1 MSIKVIEA
9 SINSTIQDLGRKNY
23 AKLGIARSGVM
34 DELSLRIANILLG
47 NKQDEAGLELCLKGG
62 KYEFLDESYFVLSGA
77 EFEAKLNNKKIQ
89 TCKVY
94 QAKKGDVLEL
104 GLAKIGFRGY
114 LCVAGGFK
122 IKSFLNSKS
131 SDVKMGVGIFNGR
144 ALQKDD
150 VLELNNSFIPFNLS
164 KRECENPVFQ
174 FAKEPAIRVV
184 LGTNDDAF
192 TQNGLNTFLNTSYKI
207 GLKSDR
213 MAIYAEAQAMIEHK
227 NSADIISDPAVFGS
241 IQVPKNGL
249 PIILM
254 AGRQSTGGYTKIAS
268 VIENDL
274 PLLAQ
279 AKLGTNFKFENISMQ
294 NALELYK
301 QREERFKILD
311 KKINLDFENLI

>member
-1 MSIKVIEA
+1 MSIKIIEA
-9 SINSTIQDLGRKNY
+9 SINSTIQDFGRKDY
-23 AKLGIARSGVM
+23 AKFGIARSGAM

-62 KYEFLDESYFVLSGA
+62 KYEFLNESYFALSGA
-77 EFEAKLNNKKIQ
+77 EFDAKLNNEKIQ

-94 QAKKGDVLEL
+94 KAKKGDLLVL
-104 GLAKIGFRGY
+104 GLAKIAFRGY
-114 LCVAGGFK
+114 LCIAGGFK

-131 SDVKMGVGIFNGR
+131 SDAKMGVGIFDGR

-150 VLELNNSFIPFNLS
+150 ILETNNDFIPFNLE
-164 KRECENPVFQ
+164 KRECENPVFK
-174 FAKEPAIRVV
+174 FDKEPVIRVI

-192 TQNGLNTFLNTSYKI
+192 TQNGLNTFLHTTYKI
-207 GLKSDR
+207 GSKSDR
-213 MAIYAEAQAMIEHK
+213 MAIYAEANTLIEHT

-241 IQVPKNGL
+241 IQVPKSGL

-254 AGRQSTGGYTKIAS
+254 AGRQSTGGYTKIAT

-279 AKLGTNFKFENISMQ
+279 AKLGTNFKFKSISMQ
-294 NALELYK
+294 EAIKLYI
-301 QREERFKILD
+301 QREENFKSLD

>member
-1 MSIKVIEA
+1 MSIKIIEA
-9 SINSTIQDLGRKNY
+9 SINSTIQDFGRKNY
-23 AKLGIARSGVM
+23 AKFGIARSGAM
-34 DELSLRIANILLG
+34 DELSLRTANILLG

-62 KYEFLDESYFVLSGA
+62 KYEFLNESYFALSGA
-77 EFEAKLNNKKIQ
+77 EFDAKLNNEKIQ
-89 TCKVY
+89 TCKIY
-94 QAKKGDVLEL
+94 KAKKGDLLEL

-131 SDVKMGVGIFNGR
+131 SDVKMGVGIFDGR

-150 VLELNNSFIPFNLS
+150 VLELNNNFIPFNLE
-164 KRECENPVFQ
+164 KRECENPIFK
-174 FAKEPAIRVV
+174 FDKEPIIRVI

-192 TQNGLNTFLNTSYKI
+192 TQNGLNTFLNTTYKI

-213 MAIYAEAQAMIEHK
+213 MAIYAEADTIIEHI

-241 IQVPKNGL
+241 IQVPKSGL

-279 AKLGTNFKFENISMQ
+279 AKLGTSFKFQSISMQ
-294 NALELYK
+294 EATKLYI
-301 QREERFKILD
+301 QREENFKSLD
-311 KKINLDFENLI
+311 KKINLDFENLF